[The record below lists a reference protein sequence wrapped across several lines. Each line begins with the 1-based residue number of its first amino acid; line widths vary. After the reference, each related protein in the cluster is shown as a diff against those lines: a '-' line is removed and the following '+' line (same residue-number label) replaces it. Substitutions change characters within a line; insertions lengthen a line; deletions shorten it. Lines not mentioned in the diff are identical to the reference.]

1 MWDKISR
8 NKRIFTFTRGKKIKQ
23 MKQKK
28 YIGDK
33 MVFKSTSKK
42 IENLQKRKNKHRGE
56 NPRKV
61 DKIQR
66 KIGKLRKKEKKERES
81 FEF

>member
-1 MWDKISR
+1 
-8 NKRIFTFTRGKKIKQ
+8 
-23 MKQKK
+23 MKQRK
-28 YIGDK
+28 YTGDK

-42 IENLQKRKNKHRGE
+42 IEKLQEKKNQHRGE

-66 KIGKLRKKEKKERES
+66 KIGKLRKKEKKERER